1 MDDSQRKRIGVCN
14 SLVCGERHLGK
25 TTQCTHDTVVEYFDD
40 FTSSTER
47 ICMDCLSYEL
57 LDSSGC
63 FKVLNDPE
71 VVLNVDFATFIKY
84 YERVKERYY
93 EN

>member
-1 MDDSQRKRIGVCN
+1 
-14 SLVCGERHLGK
+14 
-25 TTQCTHDTVVEYFDD
+25 
-40 FTSSTER
+40 
-47 ICMDCLSYEL
+47 MDCLSYEL